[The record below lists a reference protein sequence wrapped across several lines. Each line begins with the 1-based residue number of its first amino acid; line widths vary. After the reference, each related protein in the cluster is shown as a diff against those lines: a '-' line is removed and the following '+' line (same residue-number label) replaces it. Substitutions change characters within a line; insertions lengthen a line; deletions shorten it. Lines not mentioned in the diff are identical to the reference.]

1 MHIFQRNDKQIAPPS
16 RGHTTK
22 THVTRQPLSL
32 AVAFLASFVLQ
43 SAVSV
48 MQAMPVSA
56 ATSNIKVA
64 TYNILKT
71 EGGTPWS
78 TQNRGEKIM
87 SYLKTVDVA
96 GLQEVSDS
104 AWSDLRGD
112 LKKAGYSTTKNKL
125 TVAITWKDS
134 RFSLI
139 EQGDTIVLNRVTCGD
154 ESGIIKH
161 AIWVKLKETSS
172 GKEFYFL
179 TSHLDVHTQTC
190 RLKQIKN
197 ISSMM
202 QSDLS
207 GTNPIIFVG
216 DMNAKMGSKEDERIK
231 AIGFSNSYSS
241 AQSKV
246 NVNSS
251 SFVGSVGGSRQSG
264 KPIDHIYI
272 KGGVSVSSIEIKDQV
287 GSDHLPVES
296 RVSLSTTNLTV
307 GTYNILGY
315 YHGDGSAYDPKRL
328 QQIVKN
334 INDMKYDVVGLQ
346 EYRNQQSGDPKAL
359 ENALKKLNP
368 SWTMSYSD
376 KSMGRGFDDDQLNIV
391 YNSNTV
397 KLLEDTSIK
406 AISSRYSA
414 CDSGGTG
421 SARIARF
428 STISGGEEFLVINV
442 HPTPNHSDS
451 DCDKERLAVVKGA
464 ISHSTVENY
473 SGPLFLVGDFNANPK
488 GSRRDEGNVE
498 RYLESVGYANARDIP
513 NAVRNSGGTIDHVY
527 YKTSSIA
534 PPSAYETLNCKQIP
548 EGDARKFTSSTT
560 CASDHT
566 PVKAVFGGVSNNT
579 CTSTTDPAVAEQYAT
594 WGVGHYGNECTCSE
608 GSSSIGNNTDYAGN
622 QVLTDAQMKKVTD
635 NKPFYEKSAAKSSIP
650 WQIIAAIHVR
660 ESGLS
665 RSGPAN
671 GQGPYQDYGRKDI
684 PSSLK
689 SGSGWK
695 TGEYSDEEFQTATDW
710 AAEHIKNNYSLHPE
724 KLASDAAE
732 VKNLFFRYN
741 GQAAVYKTQAEKLG
755 YNGSTE
761 GYEGSPYVMNRADKE
776 RDPTV
781 EPTKS
786 NKTWGQIKTDGGGIS
801 YPANSDYGAYVIFQ
815 ALGGSTAGATTT
827 STDANGC
834 ATTLSASGSEKK
846 LQELAKAYTQS
857 WEVSKTKSQ
866 TKPYQEAVKRSKY
879 QPTCPGNDCGSFV
892 YILMHES
899 GWDTN
904 YGGGSGQTDHMQS
917 WFADSGN
924 GWSPVEGLKSVS
936 GSSISAAK
944 LRPGDVLLREG
955 HIYVFVGDI
964 FGDKTLYFASASNC
978 SRSPAYHTFTDPG
991 TYTVYRKDGGT
1002 VL

>member
-1 MHIFQRNDKQIAPPS
+1 MNTPRRTHTHKFHLSS
-16 RGHTTK
+16 RPFGLVFLFVISMVAQLT
-22 THVTRQPLSL
+22 V
-32 AVAFLASFVLQ
+32 AVI
-43 SAVSV
+43 
-48 MQAMPVSA
+48 QAIPASA
-56 ATSNIKVA
+56 ATS
-64 TYNILKT
+64 
-71 EGGTPWS
+71 
-78 TQNRGEKIM
+78 
-87 SYLKTVDVA
+87 
-96 GLQEVSDS
+96 GL
-104 AWSDLRGD
+104 A
-112 LKKAGYSTTKNKL
+112 
-125 TVAITWKDS
+125 
-134 RFSLI
+134 
-139 EQGDTIVLNRVTCGD
+139 
-154 ESGIIKH
+154 
-161 AIWVKLKETSS
+161 
-172 GKEFYFL
+172 
-179 TSHLDVHTQTC
+179 
-190 RLKQIKN
+190 
-197 ISSMM
+197 
-202 QSDLS
+202 
-207 GTNPIIFVG
+207 
-216 DMNAKMGSKEDERIK
+216 
-231 AIGFSNSYSS
+231 
-241 AQSKV
+241 
-246 NVNSS
+246 
-251 SFVGSVGGSRQSG
+251 
-264 KPIDHIYI
+264 
-272 KGGVSVSSIEIKDQV
+272 
-287 GSDHLPVES
+287 
-296 RVSLSTTNLTV
+296 V

-315 YHGDGSAYDPKRL
+315 YHGEGTKYNPERL
-328 QQIVKN
+328 SQIVKN
-334 INDMKYDVVGLQ
+334 INNMKYDVVGLQ
-346 EYRNQQSGDPKAL
+346 EYRNQASGDAKAL
-359 ENALKKLNP
+359 EHQLQTLNS
-368 SWTMSYSD
+368 SWRMSYGTPTKGYD
-376 KSMGRGFDDDQLNIV
+376 VGQLNIV
-391 YNSNTV
+391 YNSSSVTLVEDRVV
-397 KLLEDTSIK
+397 K
-406 AISSRYSA
+406 AYSPNDR
-414 CDSGGTG
+414 CGGGSG
-421 SARIARF
+421 SVAARVARF
-428 STISGGEEFLVINV
+428 TTNATQQEFMFINV
-442 HPTPNHSDS
+442 HPTAFHGSAK
-451 DCDKERLAVVKGA
+451 CDAERLGVVKGTLSDSKVA
-464 ISHSTVENY
+464 SY
-473 SGPLFLVGDFNANPK
+473 KGPLFFVGDFNANPT
-488 GSRRDEGNVE
+488 GSRRDEGNIE
-498 RYLESVGYANARDIP
+498 RHFKSVGFANARDIP
-513 NAVRNSGGTIDHVY
+513 GAIRSVGGVIDHIY
-527 YKTSSIA
+527 YKTSSVSQ
-534 PPSAYETLNCKQIP
+534 PSAYQTLNCKKLP
-548 EGDARKFTSSTT
+548 EGNPKKYTSKTT
-560 CASDHT
+560 CASDHP
-566 PVKAVFGGVSNNT
+566 PVKAVFNDLTGSGGASCLSAV
-579 CTSTTDPAVAEQYAT
+579 DPAVAEQYAT

-924 GWSPVEGLKSVS
+924 GWSPVEGLRSVS
-936 GSSISAAK
+936 GSSISAAE